1 LGFAPIEAPRVCILR
16 SRHGRELSRR
26 PSRTLELLPDVSWGF
41 YALQPRKKEDVV
53 MTDLKTGTIL
63 SGRPGSGAH
72 RVVALCGPYLS
83 GKTSLLE
90 SLLFAMGAIG
100 RRGSTRAGTSVGDG
114 ALEARKRSMGTEI
127 NIASVEYLGDHW
139 TFLDAPGSIE
149 FQHDSFAALAVCDVA
164 VVVCEPSP
172 ERIVALSP
180 LVKYIEDHHIPHLFF
195 INKIDSAERRVRDM
209 LAALQTVSSR
219 KLVLRQVPIRRP
231 TADGGEET
239 IGYVDLVSERA
250 YRYKTSGASDL
261 IEMPA
266 EILPRES
273 EARREMLETLSEFD
287 DALLEQLI
295 EDVAPEKSL
304 IYRDLHDEFGA
315 DQIAPVLIGAGDREN
330 GVRRLLKALR
340 HDAPFVAETAKRRD
354 LPSNGVAMAECF
366 KVLHQ
371 AHAGK
376 LSLCRVW
383 SGALTEGQSLGGQ
396 RIGSL
401 FRPFGQRLD
410 KLGEAKA
417 GEIVALAKIDSLSG
431 GQSISAS
438 GIRPVADF
446 PPADPPVFAVALS
459 AKNRN
464 DEVKLSGALHKI
476 AEEDPSL
483 AYEARAETH
492 ELLLRGQGE
501 MHLKVAVEKLAG
513 RYNVAVET
521 VPPRVAYRETI
532 QAGAS
537 QHARYKRQTG
547 GHGQFADI
555 KVEIRP
561 LPRGSG
567 FRFVDKIVG
576 GVVPRNFIP
585 AVEEGLVDYLKE
597 GPLGQPVV
605 DLEVSLVDGQYHAVD
620 SSEMSFKMAARI
632 AMSEAMPKCRPVLLE
647 PILKVTV
654 AAPSDSTSR
663 IQRLISGRRG
673 QLLGYDTRPGWP
685 GWDEVAALMPE
696 AEVADMIVEIRSV
709 TQGVGTYRTEF
720 DHLQELVG
728 RTAERIVEETKKRA
742 AA

>member
-1 LGFAPIEAPRVCILR
+1 
-16 SRHGRELSRR
+16 
-26 PSRTLELLPDVSWGF
+26 
-41 YALQPRKKEDVV
+41 
-53 MTDLKTGTIL
+53 MTDPRAETITG
-63 SGRPGSGAH
+63 GRPGSGAH

-90 SLLFAMGAIG
+90 SLLYATGAIG
-100 RRGSTRAGTSVGDG
+100 RRGSTRAGTSIGDG
-114 ALEARKRSMGTEI
+114 AIEARKRSMGTEL
-127 NIASVEYLGDHW
+127 NIASVDYLGDQW
-139 TFLDAPGSIE
+139 TFIDAPGSIE
-149 FQHDSFAALAVCDVA
+149 FQHDAFAALSVCDTA

-172 ERIVALSP
+172 ERVVALAP
-180 LVKYIEDHHIPHLFF
+180 LLKYIEDHHIPHIFF
-195 INKIDSAERRVRDM
+195 VNKIDSAEARVRDM
-209 LAALQTVSSR
+209 LAALQAVSTR

-231 TADGGEET
+231 TSDGGEEC

-250 YRYKTSGASDL
+250 YRYKSSGASDL

-315 DQIAPVLIGAGDREN
+315 DQIAPVLLGAGDREN

-340 HDAPFVAETAKRRD
+340 HDAPVVSVTAERRD
-354 LPSNGVAMAECF
+354 LALNGGVTAECF

-371 AHAGK
+371 PHAGK

-383 SGALTEGQSLGGQ
+383 SGTVSEGQSVGGQ
-396 RIGSL
+396 RVGTL
-401 FRPFGQRLD
+401 YRPFGSRLD
-410 KLGEAKA
+410 KVAEAKA
-417 GEIVALAKIDSLSG
+417 GEIVAFAKVDPL
-431 GQSISAS
+431 AS
-438 GIRPVADF
+438 GQAITGSGLKPVADAAM
-446 PPADPPVFAVALS
+446 ADASVFALALK
-459 AKNRN
+459 ARNRN
-464 DEVKLSGALHKI
+464 DEVKLSGALQKI
-476 AEEDPSL
+476 VEEDPSL
-483 AYEARAETH
+483 SFEVRAETH

-501 MHLKVAVEKLAG
+501 MHLKVAVDKLAG
-513 RYNVAVET
+513 RYNIAIDTEV
-521 VPPRVAYRETI
+521 PRVAYRETI
-532 QAGAS
+532 QAGAT

-555 KVEIRP
+555 TVDIRP
-561 LPRGSG
+561 LPRGKG

-585 AVEEGLVDYLKE
+585 AVEEGLRDYLKE
-597 GPLGQPVV
+597 GPLGQTLV
-605 DLEVSLVDGQYHAVD
+605 DLEVTLVDGQYHAVD

-632 AMSEAMPKCRPVLLE
+632 ALSEALPKCKPVLLE
-647 PILKVTV
+647 PIVKVTV

-673 QLLGYDTRPGWP
+673 QLLGYDTRPGWT
-685 GWDEVAALMPE
+685 GWDEVSALMPE

-709 TQGVGTYRTEF
+709 TQGVGTFRTEF
-720 DHLQELVG
+720 DHLQELTG
-728 RTAERIVEETKKRA
+728 RTADRIVEEAKKRA
-742 AA
+742 A

>member
-1 LGFAPIEAPRVCILR
+1 
-16 SRHGRELSRR
+16 
-26 PSRTLELLPDVSWGF
+26 
-41 YALQPRKKEDVV
+41 

-90 SLLFAMGAIG
+90 SLLYATGAIG

-114 ALEARKRSMGTEI
+114 SPESRKRSMGTEI
-127 NIASVEYLGDHW
+127 NVASVDYLGDHW
-139 TFLDAPGSIE
+139 TFLDVPGSIE
-149 FQHDSFAALAVCDVA
+149 FQHDAFAALAVCDTA
-164 VVVCEPSP
+164 VIVCEPSP
-172 ERIVALSP
+172 ERVVALAP
-180 LVKYIEDHHIPHLFF
+180 LVKYIEDNRIPHLFF
-195 INKIDSAERRVRDM
+195 VNKIDSAEGRVRDM

-219 KLVLRQVPIRRP
+219 KLVLRQVPIRRS
-231 TADGGEET
+231 TGDGGEET
-239 IGYVDLVSERA
+239 VGYVDLVSERA
-250 YRYKTSGASDL
+250 YRYQSSGASDL

-287 DALLEQLI
+287 DTLLEQLI
-295 EDVAPEKSL
+295 EDVALEKSL
-304 IYRDLHDEFGA
+304 IYRDLHEEFGA
-315 DQIAPVLIGAGDREN
+315 DKIAPVLLGAGDREN

-340 HDAPFVAETAKRRD
+340 HDTPFVEETARRRD
-354 LPSNGVAMAECF
+354 LPSNGVAVAECF

-383 SGALTEGQSLGGQ
+383 SGTLTEGQSLGGQ

-410 KLGEAKA
+410 KVGEARA
-417 GEIVALAKIDSLSG
+417 GELVALAKIEVLSAG
-431 GQSISAS
+431 HAISAA
-438 GIRPVADF
+438 GIAPTADF
-446 PPADPPVFAVALS
+446 PPAESPVFTLALA

-464 DEVKLSGALHKI
+464 DEVKLSGALQKI
-476 AEEDPSL
+476 VEEDPSL
-483 AYEARAETH
+483 AWEARAETH
-492 ELLLRGQGE
+492 ELLLKGQGE

-521 VPPRVAYRETI
+521 VAPRVAYRETI
-532 QAGAS
+532 AAGAS

-561 LPRGSG
+561 LARGEG
-567 FRFVDKIVG
+567 FRFVDRIVG

-605 DLEVSLVDGQYHAVD
+605 DLEVTLVDGQYHAVD

-632 AMSEAMPKCRPVLLE
+632 AMTEAMPKCRPVLLE

-654 AAPSDSTSR
+654 AAPSEATSR

-673 QLLGYDTRPGWP
+673 QLLGYDTRPGWT
-685 GWDEVAALMPE
+685 GWDEVSALMPE
-696 AEVADMIVEIRSV
+696 SEVADMIVEIRSV

-720 DHLQELVG
+720 DHLQELTG
-728 RTAERIVEETKKRA
+728 RGADRIVEESKKRVA
-742 AA
+742 A

>member
-1 LGFAPIEAPRVCILR
+1 
-16 SRHGRELSRR
+16 
-26 PSRTLELLPDVSWGF
+26 
-41 YALQPRKKEDVV
+41 
-53 MTDLKTGTIL
+53 MTDLRTGTVL
-63 SGRPGSGAH
+63 GGRPGSGAH

-90 SLLFAMGAIG
+90 SLLFATGAIG
-100 RRGSTRAGTSVGDG
+100 RRGSTRAGTSIGDG
-114 ALEARKRSMGTEI
+114 SAEARKRGMGTEI
-127 NIASVEYLGDHW
+127 NIASVDYLGDHW
-139 TFLDAPGSIE
+139 TFIDAPGSIE
-149 FQHDSFAALAVCDVA
+149 LQHDALAALAIADVA
-164 VVVCEPSP
+164 VVICEPSP
-172 ERIVALSP
+172 ERVVALTP
-180 LVKYIEDHHIPHLFF
+180 LLRYIEDNLIPHIFF
-195 INKIDSAERRVRDM
+195 VNKIDSAEGRVRDM

-219 KLVLRQVPIRRP
+219 KLVLRQVPIRHV
-231 TADGGEET
+231 TSDGGEET
-239 IGYVDLVSERA
+239 VGYVDLVSERA
-250 YRYKTSGASDL
+250 YRYKSSGASDL

-266 EILPRES
+266 EVLPRES

-287 DALLEQLI
+287 DTLLEQLI

-304 IYRDLHDEFGA
+304 IYRDLHDEFGS
-315 DQIAPVLIGAGDREN
+315 QKIAPVLLGAGDREN

-340 HDAPFVAETAKRRD
+340 HDAPFVAETAERRS

-371 AHAGK
+371 AHTGK

-383 SGALTEGQSLGGQ
+383 SGAISEGQSLGGL
-396 RIGSL
+396 RVGSL

-410 KLGEAKA
+410 KIGEAKA
-417 GEIVALAKIDSLSG
+417 GEIVAVAKMDALSA
-431 GQSISAS
+431 GQALTGS
-438 GIRPVADF
+438 GITPVTDF
-446 PPADPPVFAVALS
+446 PIAEPPVFSLALT

-464 DEVKLSGALHKI
+464 DEVKLSGALQKI
-476 AEEDPSL
+476 VEEDPSL
-483 AYEARAETH
+483 AYEPRAETH
-492 ELLLRGQGE
+492 ELLLKGQGE

-513 RYNVAVET
+513 RYNIAVET
-521 VPPRVAYRETI
+521 NQPRVAYRETI
-532 QAGAS
+532 QAGAT

-547 GHGQFADI
+547 GHGQFGDI

-585 AVEEGLVDYLKE
+585 AVEDGLIDYLKE

-605 DLEVSLVDGQYHAVD
+605 DVEVTLIDGQYHSVD

-632 AMSEAMPKCRPVLLE
+632 AMTEAMPKCKPVLLE

-654 AAPSDSTSR
+654 AAPNEATSR
-663 IQRLISGRRG
+663 IQRLITGRRG
-673 QLLGYDTRPGWP
+673 QLLGYDARTGWT
-685 GWDEVAALMPE
+685 GWDEVSALMPE
-696 AEVADMIVEIRSV
+696 AEVGDMIVEIRSV
-709 TQGVGTYRTEF
+709 TQGVGTWHAAF

-728 RTAERIVEETKKRA
+728 RTADRIVEESKKRA

>member
-1 LGFAPIEAPRVCILR
+1 MNDIKSETI
-16 SRHGRELSRR
+16 
-26 PSRTLELLPDVSWGF
+26 
-41 YALQPRKKEDVV
+41 
-53 MTDLKTGTIL
+53 TG
-63 SGRPGSGAH
+63 GRPGSGAH

-90 SLLFAMGAIG
+90 SILYATGAIG
-100 RRGSTRAGTSVGDG
+100 RRGSTRAGTSIGDG
-114 ALEARKRSMGTEI
+114 AAESRKRGMGTEI
-127 NIASVEYLGDHW
+127 NVASVDYLGDQW
-139 TFLDAPGSIE
+139 SFLDVPGSIE
-149 FQHDSFAALAVCDVA
+149 FQHDAFAALAVCDAA
-164 VVVCEPSP
+164 VLVCEPSP
-172 ERIVALSP
+172 ERVVALTP
-180 LVKYIEDHHIPHLFF
+180 LLKYIEDHHIPHIIFV
-195 INKIDSAERRVRDM
+195 NKIDSAQVRVRDM
-209 LAALQTVSSR
+209 LGALQGVSAR

-231 TADGGEET
+231 TSDGGEET
-239 IGYVDLVSERA
+239 VGYVDLVSERA
-250 YRYKTSGASDL
+250 YRYKSSGASDL

-266 EILPRES
+266 EVLPREAD
-273 EARREMLETLSEFD
+273 ARREMLETLSEFD
-287 DALLEQLI
+287 DTLLEQLI
-295 EDVAPEKSL
+295 EDIAPEKSL

-315 DQIAPVLIGAGDREN
+315 DLIVPVLLGAGDREN

-340 HDAPFVAETAKRRD
+340 HDTPFVAVTAQRRT

-371 AHAGK
+371 SHAGK

-383 SGALTEGQSLGGQ
+383 SGTLSEGQNIGGQ
-396 RIGSL
+396 RIGTL
-401 FRPFGQRLD
+401 LRPFGQRLD
-410 KLGEAKA
+410 KISEAKA
-417 GEIVALAKIDSLSG
+417 GEIVALAKVDVLSA
-431 GQSISAS
+431 GQSLAAA
-438 GIRPVADF
+438 GIAPTADF
-446 PPADPPVFAVALS
+446 PAADPPVFALS
-459 AKNRN
+459 LAAKNRN

-476 AEEDPSL
+476 VEEDPSL
-483 AYEARAETH
+483 SFEARGETH
-492 ELLLRGQGE
+492 ELLIKGQGE
-501 MHLKVAVEKLAG
+501 MHLKVAVDKLAG

-521 VPPRVAYRETI
+521 TTPRVAYRETI
-532 QAGAS
+532 QGGTQ

-555 KVEIRP
+555 KVEIKP

-585 AVEEGLVDYLKE
+585 AVEEGLFDYTKE

-605 DLEVSLVDGQYHAVD
+605 DLEVTLFDGQFHAVD

-654 AAPSDSTSR
+654 AAPSESTPR

-673 QLLGYDTRPGWP
+673 QLLGFDTRAGWN
-685 GWDEVAALMPE
+685 GWDEVSALMPE
-696 AEVADMIVEIRSV
+696 AEIADMIVEIRSV
-709 TQGVGTYRTEF
+709 TQGVGTFRTEF
-720 DHLQELVG
+720 DHLQELAG

>member
-1 LGFAPIEAPRVCILR
+1 
-16 SRHGRELSRR
+16 
-26 PSRTLELLPDVSWGF
+26 
-41 YALQPRKKEDVV
+41 
-53 MTDLKTGTIL
+53 MTDLKSGAITG
-63 SGRPGSGAH
+63 GRPGSGAH
-72 RVVALCGPYLS
+72 RVVALCGPYLA

-90 SLLFAMGAIG
+90 SILYATGAIG
-100 RRGSTRAGTSVGDG
+100 RRGSTRAGTSIGDG
-114 ALEARKRSMGTEI
+114 AAEARKRGMGTEL
-127 NIASVEYLGDHW
+127 NIASVDYLGDQW

-149 FQHDSFAALAVCDVA
+149 FQHDTFAALAVCDAA

-172 ERIVALSP
+172 ERVLALAP
-180 LVKYIEDHHIPHLFF
+180 LLKYIEDHHVPHIFF
-195 INKIDSAERRVRDM
+195 INKIDSAQVRVRDM
-209 LAALQTVSSR
+209 LAALQTVSTR
-219 KLVLRQVPIRRP
+219 KLVLRQVPIRRG
-231 TADGGEET
+231 TADGAEET

-250 YRYKTSGASDL
+250 YRYRSSGASDL

-266 EILPRES
+266 EILPREA

-304 IYRDLHDEFGA
+304 IYRDLHDEFGN
-315 DQIAPVLIGAGDREN
+315 DLIAPVLLGAGDREN

-340 HDAPFVAETAKRRD
+340 HDTPVAAVTAQRRG
-354 LPSNGVAMAECF
+354 LPSTGVAVAECF

-383 SGALTEGQSLGGQ
+383 SGTLGEGQSLGGH

-401 FRPFGQRLD
+401 LRPFGQRLD
-410 KLGEAKA
+410 KIADAKA
-417 GEIVALAKIDSLSG
+417 GEIVALAKVEALSAG
-431 GQSISAS
+431 HSISAS
-438 GIRPVADF
+438 GIAAVADF
-446 PPADPPVFAVALS
+446 PKAEPPVFALAL
-459 AKNRN
+459 AARNRN
-464 DEVKLSGALHKI
+464 DEVKLSGALHKVV
-476 AEEDPSL
+476 EEDPSL
-483 AYEARAETH
+483 SFEPRAETH
-492 ELLLRGQGE
+492 ELLLKGQGE
-501 MHLKVAVEKLAG
+501 MHLKIAVEKLGG
-513 RYNVAVET
+513 RYNVAIDT
-521 VPPRVAYRETI
+521 VAPRIAYRETI

-555 KVEIRP
+555 RIEIRP
-561 LPRGSG
+561 LQRGAG

-585 AVEEGLVDYLKE
+585 AVEEGLRDYLRE

-605 DLEVSLVDGQYHAVD
+605 DVEVALVDGQYHAVD

-654 AAPSDSTSR
+654 AAPSDSTPR

-673 QLLGYDTRPGWP
+673 QLLGYDARAGWT
-685 GWDEVAALMPE
+685 GWDEVSALMPE

-709 TQGVGTYRTEF
+709 TQGVGTFRTEF
-720 DHLQELVG
+720 DHLQELAG
-728 RTAERIVEETKKRA
+728 RTAERIVEEAKKRA

>member
-1 LGFAPIEAPRVCILR
+1 
-16 SRHGRELSRR
+16 
-26 PSRTLELLPDVSWGF
+26 
-41 YALQPRKKEDVV
+41 

-114 ALEARKRSMGTEI
+114 SAEARKRNMGTEI
-127 NIASVEYLGDHW
+127 NIASAEYLGDHW
-139 TFLDAPGSIE
+139 TFLDVPGSIE
-149 FQHDSFAALAVCDVA
+149 FQHDAFSALAVCDSA
-164 VVVCEPSP
+164 VIVCEPSP
-172 ERIVALSP
+172 ERVVALSP
-180 LVKYIEDHHIPHLFF
+180 LVKYIEDHHVPHVFF
-195 INKIDSAERRVRDM
+195 INKIDSAEGRVRDT

-219 KLVLRQVPIRRP
+219 KLVLRQVPIRRS
-231 TADGGEET
+231 TNDGGEET

-250 YRYKTSGASDL
+250 YRYKSSGASDL

-266 EILPRES
+266 DILPREA

-287 DALLEQLI
+287 DQLLEQLI

-340 HDAPFVAETAKRRD
+340 HDAPFVADTAKRRD
-354 LPSNGVAMAECF
+354 LPSNGVALAECF

-371 AHAGK
+371 AHTGK

-383 SGALTEGQSLGGQ
+383 SGTLSEGQTLGGH

-401 FRPFGQRLD
+401 LRPFGQRLD
-410 KLGEAKA
+410 KISEAKA
-417 GEIVALAKIDSLSG
+417 GDLVALAKVEGLSA
-431 GQSISAS
+431 GQSISSS
-438 GIRPVADF
+438 GVAKVADF
-446 PPADPPVFAVALS
+446 PPAEPPVFGLALA

-464 DEVKLSGALHKI
+464 DEVKLSGALHKLT
-476 AEEDPSL
+476 EEDPSL
-483 AYEARAETH
+483 SYEPRAETH

-532 QAGAS
+532 QAGTN

-555 KVEIRP
+555 KVEIKP

-585 AVEEGLVDYLKE
+585 AVEEGLTEFLKE

-632 AMSEAMPKCRPVLLE
+632 ALTEALPKCRPVLLE

-673 QLLGYDTRPGWP
+673 QLLGYDARPGWP
-685 GWDEVAALMPE
+685 GWDEVSALMPE

-728 RTAERIVEETKKRA
+728 RTADRIVEESKKRA
-742 AA
+742 A

>member
-1 LGFAPIEAPRVCILR
+1 PHIL
-16 SRHGRELSRR
+16 
-26 PSRTLELLPDVSWGF
+26 
-41 YALQPRKKEDVV
+41 
-53 MTDLKTGTIL
+53 
-63 SGRPGSGAH
+63 
-72 RVVALCGPYLS
+72 
-83 GKTSLLE
+83 
-90 SLLFAMGAIG
+90 
-100 RRGSTRAGTSVGDG
+100 
-114 ALEARKRSMGTEI
+114 
-127 NIASVEYLGDHW
+127 
-139 TFLDAPGSIE
+139 
-149 FQHDSFAALAVCDVA
+149 
-164 VVVCEPSP
+164 
-172 ERIVALSP
+172 
-180 LVKYIEDHHIPHLFF
+180 F
-195 INKIDSAERRVRDM
+195 INKIDSAEARVRDM

-231 TADGGEET
+231 TSDGGEET
-239 IGYVDLVSERA
+239 VGYVDLVSERA
-250 YRYKTSGASDL
+250 YRYKSSGASDL

-266 EILPRES
+266 EILPREA

-287 DALLEQLI
+287 DKLLEQLI

-315 DQIAPVLIGAGDREN
+315 DQIVPVLLGAGDREN

-340 HDAPFVAETAKRRD
+340 HDTPFVGETARRRA
-354 LPSNGVAMAECF
+354 LPHNGVAMAECF
-366 KVLHQ
+366 KVVHQ

-376 LSLCRVW
+376 LSICRVW
-383 SGALTEGQSLGGQ
+383 SGTVSEGMSLGGQ
-396 RIGSL
+396 RLGSL

-410 KLGEAKA
+410 KVASAKA
-417 GEIVALAKIDSLSG
+417 GEIVALAKVDALSS
-431 GQSISAS
+431 GQAIAAS
-438 GIRPVADF
+438 GVSAVEDF
-446 PPADPPVFAVALS
+446 PVSEAPVFGLALA

-476 AEEDPSL
+476 VEEDPSL
-483 AYEARAETH
+483 SFEPRAETH

-501 MHLKVAVEKLAG
+501 MHLKVAVDKLAA
-513 RYNVAVET
+513 RYNVAVDT

-532 QAGAS
+532 QAGCQ

-585 AVEEGLVDYLKE
+585 AVEEGLIDYLKE

-605 DLEVSLVDGQYHAVD
+605 DLEVTLFDGQYHSVD

-632 AMSEAMPKCRPVLLE
+632 AMSEAMPKCKPVLLE

-673 QLLGYDTRPGWP
+673 QLLGYDARPGWN
-685 GWDEVAALMPE
+685 GWDEVSALMPE

-709 TQGVGTYRTEF
+709 TQGVGTFRTEF

-728 RTAERIVEETKKRA
+728 RTAERIVEESKKRA

>member
-1 LGFAPIEAPRVCILR
+1 
-16 SRHGRELSRR
+16 
-26 PSRTLELLPDVSWGF
+26 
-41 YALQPRKKEDVV
+41 
-53 MTDLKTGTIL
+53 MTDLTTGTVL
-63 SGRPGSGAH
+63 GGRPGSGAH

-90 SLLFAMGAIG
+90 SILYATGAIG
-100 RRGSTRAGTSVGDG
+100 RRGSTRAGTSIGD
-114 ALEARKRSMGTEI
+114 ASAEARKRGMGTEI
-127 NIASVEYLGDHW
+127 NIASIDYLGDQW
-139 TFLDAPGSIE
+139 TFVDTPGSIE
-149 FQHDSFAALAVCDVA
+149 LQHDALAALAVADAA
-164 VVVCEPSP
+164 VLVCEPSP
-172 ERIVALSP
+172 ERVVALTP
-180 LVKYIEDHHIPHLFF
+180 LLRYIEDNLIPHLFF
-195 INKIDSAERRVRDM
+195 VNKIDSAEGRVRDM

-219 KLVLRQVPIRRP
+219 KLVLRQVPIRRT
-231 TADGGEET
+231 TANGGEET
-239 IGYVDLVSERA
+239 VGYVDLVSERA
-250 YRYKTSGASDL
+250 YRYKSSGASDL

-287 DALLEQLI
+287 DTLLEQLI

-315 DQIAPVLIGAGDREN
+315 QKIAPVLLGAGDREN

-340 HDAPFVAETAKRRD
+340 HDTPFVAETAKRRD
-354 LPSNGVAMAECF
+354 LPSNGAAMAECF

-376 LSLCRVW
+376 LSICRVW
-383 SGALTEGQSLGGQ
+383 SGTIGEGQSLGGQ
-396 RIGSL
+396 RVGSL

-410 KLGEAKA
+410 KVAEARA
-417 GEIVALAKIDSLSG
+417 GEIVAIAKMEALSSGQSLSG
-431 GQSISAS
+431 AGIS
-438 GIRPVADF
+438 PVADF
-446 PPADPPVFAVALS
+446 PIPEPPVFALAL
-459 AKNRN
+459 AARNRN
-464 DEVKLSGALHKI
+464 DEVKLSGALQKI
-476 AEEDPSL
+476 VEEDPSL
-483 AYEARAETH
+483 AYEQRAETH
-492 ELLLRGQGE
+492 ELLLKGQGE
-501 MHLKVAVEKLAG
+501 THLKVAIDKLAG
-513 RYNVAVET
+513 RYNIAVDT
-521 VPPRVAYRETI
+521 HPPRVAYRETI
-532 QAGAS
+532 QAGAT

-547 GHGQFADI
+547 GHGQFGDI
-555 KVEIRP
+555 KIEIRP

-585 AVEEGLVDYLKE
+585 AVEEGLRDYLKE

-605 DLEVSLVDGQYHAVD
+605 DLEVTLVDGQYHSVD

-632 AMSEAMPKCRPVLLE
+632 AMTEAMPKCKPVLLE

-654 AAPSDSTSR
+654 AAPSDATSR

-673 QLLGYDTRPGWP
+673 QLLGYDARTGWN
-685 GWDEVAALMPE
+685 GWDEVSALMPE

-709 TQGVGTYRTEF
+709 TQGVGTWHATF

-728 RTAERIVEETKKRA
+728 RTADRIVEETKKRA

>member
-1 LGFAPIEAPRVCILR
+1 
-16 SRHGRELSRR
+16 
-26 PSRTLELLPDVSWGF
+26 
-41 YALQPRKKEDVV
+41 
-53 MTDLKTGTIL
+53 MTDLKSGAITG
-63 SGRPGSGAH
+63 GRPGSGAH
-72 RVVALCGPYLS
+72 RVVALCGPYLA

-90 SLLFAMGAIG
+90 SILYATGAIG
-100 RRGSTRAGTSVGDG
+100 RRGSTRAGTSIGDG
-114 ALEARKRSMGTEI
+114 AAEARKRGMGTEL
-127 NIASVEYLGDHW
+127 NIASVDYLGDQW

-149 FQHDSFAALAVCDVA
+149 FQHDTFAALAVCDAA

-172 ERIVALSP
+172 ERVLALAP
-180 LVKYIEDHHIPHLFF
+180 LLKYIEDHHVPHIFF
-195 INKIDSAERRVRDM
+195 INKIDSAQVRVRDM
-209 LAALQTVSSR
+209 LAALQTVSTR
-219 KLVLRQVPIRRP
+219 KLVLRQVPIRRG
-231 TADGGEET
+231 TADGAEET

-250 YRYKTSGASDL
+250 YRYRSSGASDL

-266 EILPRES
+266 EILPREA

-304 IYRDLHDEFGA
+304 IYRDLHDEFGN
-315 DQIAPVLIGAGDREN
+315 DLIAPVLLGAGDREN

-340 HDAPFVAETAKRRD
+340 HDTPVAAVTAQRRG
-354 LPSNGVAMAECF
+354 LPSTGVAVAECF

-383 SGALTEGQSLGGQ
+383 SGTLGEGQSLGGH

-401 FRPFGQRLD
+401 LRPFGQRLD
-410 KLGEAKA
+410 KIADAKA
-417 GEIVALAKIDSLSG
+417 GEIVALAKVEALSA

-438 GIRPVADF
+438 GIAAVADF
-446 PPADPPVFAVALS
+446 PKAEPPVFALAL
-459 AKNRN
+459 AARNRN
-464 DEVKLSGALHKI
+464 DEVKLSGALHKVV
-476 AEEDPSL
+476 EEDPSL
-483 AYEARAETH
+483 SFEPRAETH
-492 ELLLRGQGE
+492 ELLLKGQGE
-501 MHLKVAVEKLAG
+501 MHLKIAVEKLGG
-513 RYNVAVET
+513 RYNVAIDT
-521 VPPRVAYRETI
+521 VAPRIAYRETI

-555 KVEIRP
+555 RIEIRP
-561 LPRGSG
+561 LQRGAG

-585 AVEEGLVDYLKE
+585 AVEEGLRDYLRE

-605 DLEVSLVDGQYHAVD
+605 DVEVALVDGQYHAVD

-654 AAPSDSTSR
+654 AAPSDSTPR

-673 QLLGYDTRPGWP
+673 QLLGYDARAGWT
-685 GWDEVAALMPE
+685 GWDEVSALMPE

-709 TQGVGTYRTEF
+709 TQGVGTFRTEF
-720 DHLQELVG
+720 DHLQELAG
-728 RTAERIVEETKKRA
+728 RTAERIVEEAKKRA